1 MREVKPL
8 SFILV
13 KSAADKL
20 VLFPPFWT
28 HPHRAVT
35 VGQGGKYIA
44 TSWFCFA

>member
-13 KSAADKL
+13 KSDADKL

-28 HPHRAVT
+28 HPHHAVT
-35 VGQGGKYIA
+35 VGQGVEYIA

>member
-1 MREVKPL
+1 MRAINSL

-20 VLFPPFWT
+20 VLFPPFWM

-35 VGQGGKYIA
+35 VEQGVKYIA

>member
-1 MREVKPL
+1 MREINSL

-20 VLFPPFWT
+20 VPPPFWT
-28 HPHRAVT
+28 HPQRAVT
-35 VGQGGKYIA
+35 VGQGVKHVA

>member
-1 MREVKPL
+1 MRAINSL

-20 VLFPPFWT
+20 VLFPPFWM

-35 VGQGGKYIA
+35 VEQGVKHVA